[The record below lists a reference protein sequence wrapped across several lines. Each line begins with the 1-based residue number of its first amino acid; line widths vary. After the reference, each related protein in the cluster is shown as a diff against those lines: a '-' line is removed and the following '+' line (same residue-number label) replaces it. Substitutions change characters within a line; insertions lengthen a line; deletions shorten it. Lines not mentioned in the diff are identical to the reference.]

1 LLLFWPLIDMAFGG
15 LSRLLWPAKV

>member
-1 LLLFWPLIDMAFGG
+1 LLLFWPLIDKAFGG